1 MNSPLDEKS
10 VLYLL
15 ISLTTILVGYY
26 LFLYIETLT
35 YRVVLVFI
43 SLIILSNS
51 FAKLYAKLILKEDV

>member
-51 FAKLYAKLILKEDV
+51 FAKLYAKLILKEEV